1 MSKKKSTNTTKKSEN
16 LNTIVITSLT
26 FIAIITIVVCV
37 CIMCGRG
44 NNNKPGGNASTTLN
58 LNEYINEGEY
68 LKINAKDCAIYNGD
82 VIKLTCSSNP
92 VEYSQ
97 GVNWSSSDTS
107 VATVT
112 FDGTVTAMKEGVT
125 AITATHGV
133 LTSSIIVKVI
143 KEEQASDDDFPFY
156 EPIIPTE
163 PDTTKPVSPT
173 KPTTTKPV
181 TPTEPGTTKPVT
193 PTEPNTTK
201 PVTPTEPNT
210 TKPVTPTEPT
220 TTKPSTPIEPQTTEP
235 VKPNETPKETE
246 SQSAKDTIMSV
257 LPEYGFDVYTEDSFI
272 YKEDGNYLG
281 QVIVGHGF
289 TQIYVMTRTTSFD
302 KQIKG
307 FLAEILPVGYNKAF
321 NNMVN
326 SNKDMTFTTDG
337 YTVRVVASPNGGHT
351 QLIIYY

>member
-1 MSKKKSTNTTKKSEN
+1 MSKKKPTNTTKKSEN

-44 NNNKPGGNASTTLN
+44 NNNKPGGNASTTPN

-181 TPTEPGTTKPVT
+181 TPTEP
-193 PTEPNTTK
+193 
-201 PVTPTEPNT
+201 
-210 TKPVTPTEPT
+210 T

-307 FLAEILPVGYNKAF
+307 FLSEILPVGYNKAF